1 MNTEVII
8 GAVVEAEITV
18 LPIHQVI
25 GKKVAMIEVMIP
37 VQEGI
42 SQEMIIILAVVLQE
56 AVHHQLLIQDM
67 QVKSVKNKLTKVQN
81 LLNIKSL

>member
-42 SQEMIIILAVVLQE
+42 SQEMIIILAAVRQE
-56 AVHHQLLIQDM
+56 AVLHLPQIQDM
-67 QVKSVKNKLTKVQN
+67 QAKSAKTLKITKV
-81 LLNIKSL
+81 LILK